1 MMRINCAIV
10 DDDVESVRRL
20 EEHVNK
26 ISYLNLIGGFTDAVD
41 AMASFRKNTIDLL
54 FMGIRMQQVSGL
66 ELAKILPKKT
76 RVVFVT
82 AFSEYAID
90 GYKSGG
96 FDYLL
101 KPVAFEN
108 FKACVERVKSYMRD
122 IDEADPIRRDGYM
135 FVKSDHKVIRIKF
148 DDILFI
154 EGVKDYVKFHMANK
168 HNILT
173 LMNMGQLEEHLP
185 HRKFMRVHRSFI
197 ANFDLFDYTDKTKLY
212 YGEIGVPISETY
224 KNVVIDFINKHV
236 LY

>member
-10 DDDVESVRRL
+10 DDDVESVRCL
-20 EEHVNK
+20 KEYVDK
-26 ISYLNLIGGFTDAVD
+26 ISYLNLIGTFTDAVD
-41 AMASFRKNTIDLL
+41 AMASFRQNTIDLL

-101 KPVAFEN
+101 KPVAFDN
-108 FKACVERVKSYMRD
+108 FKACVERVKGYMRD

-135 FVKSDHKVIRIKF
+135 FVKSEHKAIRIKF
-148 DDILFI
+148 DDIMFI
-154 EGVKDYVKFHMANK
+154 EGVKDYVKFHMVNK

-173 LMNMGQLEEHLP
+173 LMNMRQLEEHLP
-185 HRKFMRVHRSFI
+185 HKTFMRVHRSFI
-197 ANFDLFDYTDKTKLY
+197 ANFDLFDYTDKAKLY
-212 YGEIGVPISETY
+212 YGEMGVPISETY
-224 KNVVIDFINKHV
+224 KNVVIDFINKHA